1 MLIFRNFQ
9 NLFKLYFLY
18 MVILSVN
25 KKIDGF
31 VKSDLYRSRGIF
43 AEK

>member
-1 MLIFRNFQ
+1 MLP
-9 NLFKLYFLY
+9 YFEAPWGLHMPVEMLVSFY
-18 MVILSVN
+18 
-25 KKIDGF
+25 KADGF